1 MKIGLYVIIIIII
14 IDIKHSFGWLEF
26 RFRNRGPTISRND
39 PLQLRVK
46 DMKDKKKII
55 IMGRFSHS
63 PSAFIIIIYL
73 QRQYST
79 RLRVI
84 FDVRD
89 PLHVGQQFFRS
100 ICSTAATASHQPLYR
115 RGGEIRTRIDVSTH
129 NATED
134 CRHTQVSTCVCVC
147 MCVWLTDRQWAGN
160 ERNRQNTL
168 RERGP
173 RGEEWER
180 RASRSLFRVN
190 EICACTASIT
200 RPVHTDRIRIICVRG
215 VDDYGVAVFASMRRA
230 GEGGYR
236 RTRIMREC
244 LLYYIIHGRV
254 LH

>member
-1 MKIGLYVIIIIII
+1 
-14 IDIKHSFGWLEF
+14 
-26 RFRNRGPTISRND
+26 
-39 PLQLRVK
+39 
-46 DMKDKKKII
+46 
-55 IMGRFSHS
+55 MGRFSHS
-63 PSAFIIIIYL
+63 PSAFIIIYL

-84 FDVRD
+84 FAVRD

-100 ICSTAATASHQPLYR
+100 ICSTAAAAAAASRQPLSWW
-115 RGGEIRTRIDVSTH
+115 GGDSHPNRCE
-129 NATED
+129 
-134 CRHTQVSTCVCVC
+134 HTQCDRRLQTHTSLHVCVCVC
-147 MCVWLTDRQWAGN
+147 VWFTDRQWAGN

-168 RERGP
+168 RERWS
-173 RGEEWER
+173 RGGGGER
-180 RASRSLFRVN
+180 AREMRSLFRVN

-215 VDDYGVAVFASMRRA
+215 VDDYGVAVFASVCRA